1 MKSSDNME
9 EVLQAC
15 GTGPYTSEMVLNA
28 DMVLSLQ
35 EDTDYYWWIR
45 YEYRLKGRN
54 HIGFKTNSHK
64 LTSNKFYPGKE
75 SPEALDDWDKR
86 YVNFILAT
94 RNITIKLN
102 NYMKD

>member
-9 EVLQAC
+9 EVLRAF
-15 GTGPYTSEMVLNA
+15 GAGPCTSGMVLNS

-35 EDTDYYWWIR
+35 EDVDYFWWIR
-45 YEYRLKGRN
+45 YEYRFKGRN
-54 HIGFKTNSHK
+54 HIGFKTNSNK

-86 YVNFILAT
+86 YVIFFLASL
-94 RNITIKLN
+94 NITLEF
-102 NYMKD
+102 M

>member
-9 EVLQAC
+9 EVLRAF
-15 GTGPYTSEMVLNA
+15 GAGPCTSGMVLNS

-35 EDTDYYWWIR
+35 EDVDYFWWIR
-45 YEYRLKGRN
+45 YEYRFKGRN
-54 HIGFKTNSHK
+54 HIGFKTNSNK

-86 YVNFILAT
+86 YVIIFLASQNIIL
-94 RNITIKLN
+94 
-102 NYMKD
+102 